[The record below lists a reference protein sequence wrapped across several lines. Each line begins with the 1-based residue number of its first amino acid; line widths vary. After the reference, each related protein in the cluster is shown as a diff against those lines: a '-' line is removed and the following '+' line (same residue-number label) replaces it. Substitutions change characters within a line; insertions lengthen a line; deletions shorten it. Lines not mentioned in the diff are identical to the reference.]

1 MGRDSLKAIPHNDF
15 RFMKG
20 LKKMRKIILIMI
32 LILGIMNAGMI
43 KDYVRKELKRI
54 SKVEYCND
62 VYMGR
67 PALLNECLNK

>member
-1 MGRDSLKAIPHNDF
+1 
-15 RFMKG
+15 MKG
-20 LKKMRKIILIMI
+20 FKKMRKVFLILI
-32 LILGIMNAGMI
+32 LVLGIMNAGMI
-43 KDYVRKELKRI
+43 KDYVKKEFERI

>member
-1 MGRDSLKAIPHNDF
+1 
-15 RFMKG
+15 MKG
-20 LKKMRKIILIMI
+20 FKKMRKFILIMVLV
-32 LILGIMNAGMI
+32 LIIMNVGMI
-43 KDYVRKELKRI
+43 KDYVKSELERI